1 MSGRIVKAMSLL
13 LCAVVVAGCCLVG
26 CEQDKRPTDYNEITK
41 QDIYDAFK
49 ELYPDAELNAEE
61 HKLYLN
67 KDGEYPIIGNYWLD
81 LDSVAIPEEF
91 SFNIK
96 SAEDVETI
104 LNCYMKLFYDDWTD
118 DNMEEFFEF
127 YTITDDSVEDNYSED
142 YEFHGWTFSVFY
154 DDRDS
159 EIFIYLLNL

>member
-13 LCAVVVAGCCLVG
+13 LCAVLVAVSCLVG
-26 CEQDKRPTDYNEITK
+26 CDQDKRPTDYNEITK
-41 QDIYDAFK
+41 QDVYDAFK
-49 ELYPDAELNAEE
+49 ELYPDAELDAEE

-67 KDGEYPIIGNYWLD
+67 VDGRYPIIANYWMD
-81 LDSVAIPEEF
+81 LDSIAIPEEF
-91 SFNIK
+91 SLYFNK
-96 SAEDVETI
+96 ASEVDTV

-118 DNMEEFFEF
+118 DNMEEFYEF
-127 YTITDDSVEDNYSED
+127 YTITDSSAERNYGEG

-159 EIFIYLLNL
+159 ETSIYLLNL